1 MAVVNRILNILILLL
16 AVVAL
21 VCGFALFNKRKQ
33 LRQHSDQV
41 AQALEQVTGIIAPG
55 TPLANE
61 AKYDG
66 GNGKLG
72 FKQLG
77 ELDGVSSRIQKHA
90 KDLVAQRNDL
100 GTAVADIAVKFNV
113 VPEAKPEDFQSL
125 ETYADKVKEVGDN
138 VEAINQRNTQLIAKL
153 ADIGRTLGVEVTEEQ
168 LTSPESVGEVST
180 KIAEATLAT
189 QKRGER
195 YAEAL
200 EGVAR
205 KLASDDMAV
214 KPEQIKDPETF
225 ESALTQLDN
234 GLSKVQEKLQ
244 RADNDQKRIAE
255 LEAKDKE
262 TLDKLT
268 QERETAERLRLKT
281 EDSEKQILWRDEEIN
296 RLKDIIAKF
305 KDIGTGGGTLQGEVV
320 EVNYDWQYAIINL
333 GNKDGLPQ
341 NLTMT
346 VGRDREF
353 IANALV
359 TRVYKDYAVVDI
371 LPEMKQG
378 EVLQGDRVFFL
389 ASSAGAAPRAGGTE
403 LEPARGGDLI
413 PAAPE
418 ATPAV
423 PEPAAAPAELVPAPP
438 PGDTLPETG
447 N

>member
-1 MAVVNRILNILILLL
+1 MVVVNRILNILILVL

-21 VCGFALFNKRKQ
+21 VCGYALFDKRKQ

-55 TPLANE
+55 TPLAND

-72 FKQLG
+72 FNQLG

-125 ETYADKVKEVGDN
+125 ETYADKVKEVGEN
-138 VEAINQRNTQLIAKL
+138 VEAINQRNTQLIARL
-153 ADIGRTLGVEVTEEQ
+153 ADVGRTLGVEVTEEQ
-168 LTSPESVGEVST
+168 LTSPETVVEISN
-180 KIAEATLAT
+180 KIAEATVAQ
-189 QKRGER
+189 QKRSER
-195 YAEAL
+195 YVEAL

-205 KLASDDMAV
+205 KLAGEDMAV
-214 KPEQIKDPETF
+214 KSELLKDPDGF

-244 RADNDQKRIAE
+244 RAENDQKRIAE
-255 LEAKDKE
+255 LEAEGKDS
-262 TLDKLT
+262 LNKLAE
-268 QERETAERLRLKT
+268 ERETAERLRLKV
-281 EDSEKQILWRDEEIN
+281 EDDEKQILWRDEEIV
-296 RLKDIIAKF
+296 RLKDLLAGLTK
-305 KDIGTGGGTLQGEVV
+305 GPGGSKPLQGEVID
-320 EVNYDWQYAIINL
+320 VNYDWQYAIINL
-333 GNKDGLPQ
+333 GNKDGLPP

-371 LPEMKQG
+371 LPDMKQG

-389 ASSAGAAPRAGGTE
+389 ASGGPEAAPRGAGGSVS
-403 LEPARGGDLI
+403 PAGGDLI
-413 PAAPE
+413 PPAPEAPAAPE
-418 ATPAV
+418 PAV
-423 PEPAAAPAELVPAPP
+423 PAPLIPDVSSA
-438 PGDTLPETG
+438 DNTLDLP